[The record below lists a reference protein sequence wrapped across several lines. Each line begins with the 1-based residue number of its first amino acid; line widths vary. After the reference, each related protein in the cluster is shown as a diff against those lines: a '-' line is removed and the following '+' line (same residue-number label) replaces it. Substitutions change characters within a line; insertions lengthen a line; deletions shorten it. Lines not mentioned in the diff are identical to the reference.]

1 MSQTNETDYVILKAS
16 SVEKLQKK
24 VIKYLENGYI
34 LTSGHQVTP
43 VSYINYTNRS
53 NTIAEISPNKR
64 EIIQAMYKLEQKQE
78 TKQKVMI

>member
-1 MSQTNETDYVILKAS
+1 MRQTNKTDYVILKAS
-16 SVEKLQKK
+16 SIKKLQKK
-24 VIKYLENGYI
+24 VIKYLKDGYI
-34 LTSGHQVTP
+34 IAGGHQVTP

-64 EIIQAMYKLEQKQE
+64 EITQAMYKLEQKQE